1 MSKTKATKEEKP
13 TDTDFLLF
21 PALEALDRKDYGYF
35 DRLTEEQQKKFV
47 PFMMVKWF
55 SYVKNNSTEKEQF
68 YVLSTNEFA
77 NKHLFN
83 ERLYDHPKL
92 LWLMLCA
99 ASPKIGVMKRT
110 WIPQI
115 REKVTQ
121 LKDTISNKEIAE
133 YYTKIYPNTD
143 KQTIDEVGKLF
154 VAQHKKKLYLAEK
167 FPNLKYADIETLSN
181 IITDDDITNYERE
194 YGNE

>member
-99 ASPKIGVMKRT
+99 ASPKIGVMKRI